1 MNVLATEKCRDFWS
15 LRLLPVTR
23 ALQSSLLLKMLM
35 PICLVVVAMVITI
48 GVYTPKAVVDTALE
62 EAVSKGL
69 QTADQLRALRAFYS
83 ENVVSKAVKDGA
95 KASASYKG
103 DPSAI
108 PVPTTFILD
117 VAQAFSNEEVKVG
130 LVSPFPWPTRAGR
143 VLDDF
148 QREAWEKLSLDP
160 GAHFERRE
168 VVNGREVL
176 RVAVGDRMDAS
187 CVACH
192 NSNPQSPKRDWKV
205 GDVRGIIEVVRPI
218 DQITRGA
225 QALSGHLVV
234 GTSIAGLVLFAALSA
249 LGLKLVRPL
258 RDLASS
264 INNIT
269 GGRLHEKVPHTNRV
283 DELGTVA
290 RALMN
295 MQEQTNERMRAE
307 EQISHMAHHDAL
319 TKLPN
324 RVLFGSE
331 LERALSEWL
340 PDETVAVFCLDLD
353 RFKQVNDTLGHP
365 VGDAL
370 LKAVAG
376 RLQSFVSDRTLVARL
391 GGDEFA
397 VIQVGAEQPHES
409 TGLGEQIIARLSEP
423 YEIRGYQIVIGAS
436 VGVSLAPHDGD
447 CADDLLKNADL
458 ALYRAKTDG
467 RGTLRFFEPGMDAL
481 MLARRELE
489 LDLRRALV
497 NGEFELYYQP
507 LVNINSDAICG
518 FEALIRW
525 NHPTRGMVSPVE
537 FIPLAEEVGEIESIG
552 AWVLRTACQEAVA
565 WPEEIKVA
573 VNLSPL
579 QFRSG
584 SLVLH
589 VMAALSASR
598 LKAERLELEITEGLL
613 LQDTEATLATLH
625 QLRDLGVRISMDDF
639 GTGYSS
645 LSYLRKFP
653 FDKIKIDRSF
663 VRDLAETDGC
673 MAIVRA
679 VMDLGYGL
687 GMSTTAEGVETI
699 EQLAHLKREGCVEA
713 QGYLISPPR
722 PAKAVAEMLFTQL
735 LSGRSVA

>member
-15 LRLLPVTR
+15 LRLSPVTR

-69 QTADQLRALRAFYS
+69 QTADQLKALRAFYS

-95 KASASYKG
+95 KASASYKN

-234 GTSIAGLVLFAALSA
+234 GTSIAGIVLFAALSA

-269 GGRLHEKVPHTNRV
+269 GGRLQEKVPHTNRV